1 MTRRPLIECGA
12 CWSHVTRAVN
22 WGERLLTDIMRD
34 SVNRVQPMPNA
45 AAKRMR
51 RYRQRRREGL
61 RCLTVQLRETEIEA
75 LIHKGLLQFETRHS
89 KSQIIDA
96 LHDFFDLTLSLNR

>member
-1 MTRRPLIECGA
+1 VGRNGPSSIGETPAGPVHSHGMTRRPLIECGA
-12 CWSHVTRAVN
+12 CWSHVTRDVN
-22 WGERLLTDIMRD
+22 WGEGLLTDIIRD

-61 RCLTVQLRETEIEA
+61 RCLTVHA
-75 LIHKGLLQFETRHS
+75 
-89 KSQIIDA
+89 
-96 LHDFFDLTLSLNR
+96 

>member
-1 MTRRPLIECGA
+1 
-12 CWSHVTRAVN
+12 
-22 WGERLLTDIMRD
+22 MRD

-61 RCLTVQLRETEIEA
+61 RCLTVQLRETEIGHAGSKLVTRVDIPNPSICEYRKEKQTD
-75 LIHKGLLQFETRHS
+75 LSRRFVCMIDDLVYMIET
-89 KSQIIDA
+89 
-96 LHDFFDLTLSLNR
+96 L